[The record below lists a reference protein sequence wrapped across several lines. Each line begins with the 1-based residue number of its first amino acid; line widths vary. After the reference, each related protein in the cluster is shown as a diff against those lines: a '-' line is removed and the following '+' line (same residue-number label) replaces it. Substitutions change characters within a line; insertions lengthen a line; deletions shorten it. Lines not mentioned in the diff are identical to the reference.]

1 MENMKNRFASVGVIM
16 TGDSYV
22 PRKLLEK
29 KLLDRTVNYYDNY
42 APVNVVG
49 LQRMG
54 KSSLVYN
61 TFVAKADEFY
71 KKNIVVV
78 YISANEFNSANLFF
92 NSMVTRVYRVIK
104 KHGNINDEIKET
116 YDGYI
121 EQNNSDN
128 LRFFFQTI
136 KDSGKRVVLI
146 IDEFDAVTN
155 FFSSTSFGVLRQL
168 AYQPETHVAFVY
180 VSRRLFAELETKCG
194 GDSPACNILDYVH
207 VKGFSDEELDEYFKC
222 CEKSGVI
229 LDDKE
234 RETLKSITGGQPFW
248 SDLILKAYKEAKE
261 NNENTDLETLFNEKI
276 DEIHGEFQHT
286 LDLLE
291 EQGLL
296 NKLYQI
302 VFGPMEPDCT
312 KSDIQTLY
320 NYGIIIDKDNSKV
333 ISEKFYDYLKSKE
346 REVDFYPLWNYIETK
361 LREILRSKL
370 EKKYE
375 KEWEAKILDLY
386 RLSKPEDIMKILNS
400 YFFEDQKPEPYRDEC
415 NNKEY
420 TKKDYFLSDNLD
432 KASKQK
438 KKMLREKKI
447 KKGVVITLLE
457 ALLTRGLFLLCDAE
471 YNKLDFEEIFGDK
484 DKFVEK
490 AIHLS
495 DARNPYQH
503 NNNELLTDEYK
514 KKTMEYCEALYSSIK
529 AFLENPK

>member
-29 KLLDRTVNYYDNY
+29 KLLERTVNYDDY

-92 NSMVTRVYRVIK
+92 NSMATNVYRVIK

-116 YDGYI
+116 YDEYI
-121 EQNNSDN
+121 EQNNSDR
-128 LRFFFQTI
+128 LRFFFQSI

-155 FFSSTSFGVLRQL
+155 FFSSNSFGVLRQL
-168 AYQPETHVAFVY
+168 AYQPETHVAFVF
-180 VSRRLFAELETKCG
+180 VSRRLFKELEIKCAG
-194 GDSPACNILDYVH
+194 ASPANNILDCIH
-207 VKGFSDEELDEYFKC
+207 VKGFSDEEMQDYFRLNKD
-222 CEKSGVI
+222 SGVDLSEDEQKKLI
-229 LDDKE
+229 E
-234 RETLKSITGGQPFW
+234 ITGGQPFW

-276 DEIHGEFQHT
+276 DKIHGEFQHT

-291 EQGLL
+291 DQGLL

-302 VFGPMEPDCT
+302 VFGPMEPDCE
-312 KSDIQTLY
+312 KADIQTLY
-320 NYGIIIDKDNSKV
+320 NYGIIVDKDKSTV
-333 ISEKFYDYLKSKE
+333 ISDKFYDYMKTKE
-346 REVDFYPLWNYIETK
+346 REVNFYPLWHETETG
-361 LREILRSKL
+361 LRKILKSKL
-370 EKKYE
+370 EKQYQ
-375 KEWEAKILDLY
+375 KEWEAKILALY
-386 RLSKPEDIMKILNS
+386 RLSKPEGIMKVL
-400 YFFEDQKPEPYRDEC
+400 DQDFLQKNEEEPWEYNGEQ
-415 NNKEY
+415 Y
-420 TKKDYFLSDNLD
+420 TKKQYFLSDNLD
-432 KASKQK
+432 KAFKQK
-438 KKMLREKKI
+438 KKMLREKEI
-447 KKGVVITLLE
+447 KEDVIITLLE
-457 ALLTRGLFLLCDAE
+457 AMLTRGLFLL
-471 YNKLDFEEIFGDK
+471 YDFEYDKLNLGKIFGDK

-490 AIHLS
+490 SLHLS

-503 NNNELLTDEYK
+503 NNDELLTDEYK
-514 KKTMEYCEALYSSIK
+514 KKTKEYCEALYNSIK
-529 AFLENPK
+529 EFLENQK